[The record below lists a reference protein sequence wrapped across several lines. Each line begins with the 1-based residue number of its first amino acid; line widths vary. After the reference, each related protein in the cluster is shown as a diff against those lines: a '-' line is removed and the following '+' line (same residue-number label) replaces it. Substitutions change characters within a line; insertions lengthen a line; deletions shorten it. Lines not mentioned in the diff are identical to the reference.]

1 MHTHTYAILQSERK
15 GTKAIRNIQFQNIR
29 LLPKVV
35 AKWNNTFLGLDWPTI
50 YSRLKNSCSN
60 TKLKWFQYRI
70 LHRALTTNDYL
81 YKRKVIDSD
90 RCTFCKTEKE
100 TISHLLWDC
109 TYTETFWKHVSEWIT
124 KNTPHVH
131 SLNITE
137 QLVIF
142 GVKDDATTDKV
153 LDLIM
158 LIAKYY
164 IFRCRCLKTIQN
176 FTCFSKEVR
185 QRAAIEKHAW
195 SLKGDLTAYFS
206 LWSPY
211 FLLIND
217 NNV

>member
-1 MHTHTYAILQSERK
+1 MC
-15 GTKAIRNIQFQNIR
+15 GNF
-29 LLPKVV
+29 
-35 AKWNNTFLGLDWPTI
+35 
-50 YSRLKNSCSN
+50 SN
-60 TKLKWFQYRI
+60 TNPSKLWRYWNQNKRCGI
-70 LHRALTTNDYL
+70 LNITIADDTSIYL
-81 YKRKVIDSD
+81 DGSRESFDSD

-109 TYTETFWKHVSEWIT
+109 TYTETFWKHVLEWIT
-124 KNTPHVH
+124 KNTPHVR

-142 GVKDDATTDKV
+142 GVKVDVPTDKV

-158 LIAKYY
+158 LMAKYY
-164 IFRCRCLKTIQN
+164 IFRCRCLKTIPN
-176 FTCFSKEVR
+176 FICFSKDVR

-195 SLKGDLTAYFS
+195 ALKGDLTAYFS

-211 FLLIND
+211 FPLIIN